1 MMEIRAFLIALLVA
15 GLAFGAMFNF
25 MGSVASTNNGTFPS
39 SFMNSTSS
47 SLSQLN
53 QTMLINIHQSVNST
67 DTNLATPTTSLGLV
81 GDFMVFGGAI
91 ISVFNDLVGIPQA
104 VSNLFIMYSG
114 VPILGLVVIAVGSV
128 VLAIVL
134 VEIFM
139 EILSYIGK
147 YRT

>member
-25 MGSVASTNNGTFPS
+25 MQGVISDNNATLPAQFI
-39 SFMNSTSS
+39 NSTST
-47 SLSQLN
+47 SLNQLN
-53 QTMLINIHQSVNST
+53 QTMLLNINQSVNST
-67 DTNLATPTTSLGLV
+67 NTNLATPTTSLGLI

-91 ISVFNDLVGIPQA
+91 ISVFNDLIGIPQA
-104 VSNLFIMYSG
+104 ISNLFLMYST
-114 VPILGLVVIAVGSV
+114 VPILGLVVIVVGSV
-128 VLAIVL
+128 ILAIVV